1 MPYLLYALLAVAL
14 NLEAPQAG
22 LALLP
27 FIPEYTI
34 EVKHIAA

>member
-1 MPYLLYALLAVAL
+1 MKYVIYALIAVAL

-27 FIPEYTI
+27 FIPDYEI
-34 EVKHIAA
+34 KVQD

>member
-1 MPYLLYALLAVAL
+1 MPYLLYALLAVVL